1 MRKTVKFGGSSL
13 ADASQIKKVADIIRA
28 DEARMYVVPSAPG
41 KRFKAD
47 IKVTDM
53 LINCYEIQ
61 KKSADEG
68 REAFLAIEER
78 YDSII
83 SELGLTISLDEEYR
97 QILRRL
103 DEGASREYLVS
114 RGEYLNGIILAA
126 YLGYEF
132 LDAAD
137 YVHFDAKGNY
147 DETRTMEAFA
157 GVDRN
162 TRFVLPGFYG
172 ATDNGRVVT
181 FSRGGS
187 DITGSIVAKA
197 MASDVYENWT
207 DVSGFM
213 AADPRIVDNPSPIN
227 EISYS
232 ELRELSYMG
241 ASVFH
246 EEAIFPARSAG
257 IPINI
262 KNTNRPEDEGSWIVP
277 DDKITDAHNFIT
289 GVAGKTGFVSLSF
302 EKDIGSDKLAFGRKV
317 LQVFEEAMV
326 MVEHVPS
333 SIGTMTVVVDNSEIE
348 GKEESILRRIR
359 REIDPYSITIEH
371 NLAMVA
377 LVGAS
382 MKDVIGMSSGI
393 LAQLAEIGVSVRL
406 VIQGI
411 KEISLIVGVR
421 EEDFQKTIK
430 ALYQFGALCNLKKHS

>member
-13 ADASQIKKVADIIRA
+13 ADAVQMRKVAAIILA
-28 DEARMYVVPSAPG
+28 DESRRYVVPSAPG
-41 KRFKAD
+41 KRFKED
-47 IKVTDM
+47 TKVTDM
-53 LINCYEIQ
+53 LIRCYEIQ
-61 KKSADEG
+61 KKDAEAG
-68 REAFLAIEER
+68 RRSFYDIEAR

-83 SELGLTISLDEEYR
+83 EELGLDLSLDEEYR
-97 QILRRL
+97 QILSRL
-103 DEGASREYLVS
+103 DEGTSLDYLAS
-114 RGEYLNGIILAA
+114 RGEYLNGIILAKL
-126 YLGYEF
+126 LGYRF

-137 YVHFDAKGNY
+137 YIFFDAKGNF
-147 DETRTMEAFA
+147 DEAKTMTAFRA
-157 GVDRN
+157 ISPEE
-162 TRFVLPGFYG
+162 RFVLPGFYG
-172 ATDNGRVVT
+172 ATENHRIHT

-187 DITGSIVAKA
+187 DITGSIVSKA

-207 DVSGFM
+207 DVSGFL
-213 AADPRIVDNPSPIN
+213 AADPRIVENPSPIH

-262 KNTNRPEDEGSWIVP
+262 RNTNIPSDEGTWIVP
-277 DDKITDAHNFIT
+277 DDQITDAHKFIT
-289 GVAGKTGFVSLSF
+289 GVAGKKGFVSLSF

-333 SIGTMTVVVDNSEIE
+333 SIGTMTVVVDSAEIS

-359 REIDPYSITIEH
+359 REIDPYSVTIEH
-371 NLAMVA
+371 NLAMLAIVGVA
-377 LVGAS
+377 
-382 MKDVIGMSSGI
+382 MKDVIGMSAGI
-393 LAQLAEIGVSVRL
+393 LEELAKVGVSVKL

-421 EEDFQKTIK
+421 EEDFEKTIK
-430 ALYQFGALCNLKKHS
+430 ALYAFAEKCNKDE